1 MSASCWAVVPAAG
14 VGRRM
19 GADVPKQYLQLGG
32 RKVIEHT
39 LARLLSHPPVGAVV
53 VALGEFDGWWAS
65 TEFAGHPDVI
75 PAPGGAERGHSVLN
89 GLTALADRATE
100 NDWVL
105 VHDAARPCLRA
116 EDVDRLLL
124 RLSGHPVGGLLGMP
138 VRDTM
143 KRSDAA
149 GAVIETVPR
158 DRLWHAFT
166 PQIFRFGLLRT
177 ALADAL
183 SRGRLVTD
191 EASAVELAGHRPL
204 MVEGHA
210 DNIKITQ
217 PSDLNLA
224 AFFLSK
230 IDGP

>member
-1 MSASCWAVVPAAG
+1 M
-14 VGRRM
+14 
-19 GADVPKQYLQLGG
+19 
-32 RKVIEHT
+32 
-39 LARLLSHPPVGAVV
+39 
-53 VALGEFDGWWAS
+53 
-65 TEFAGHPDVI
+65 
-75 PAPGGAERGHSVLN
+75 LN